1 MWHKIK
7 MTRIC
12 KYFRCWRNPSGFY
25 DLEIKDKFLYINAD
39 IPYRF
44 KWVQINSALQQECYS
59 KIYFTQTCRCKLPNV
74 NKGKYYLYIYGSDNG
89 LRYESFIVGR
99 QIILDFNN
107 CDGWNFRLPLYS
119 KWNLELLKSDNLE
132 YVLYDSIFHN
142 SRSASKFVR
151 NLTSR
156 FVSERDKVR
165 AIHDF
170 VASNLYYDYD
180 SLASGDTQ
188 RTIQQVVNTKK
199 CLCQG
204 YADLTLFMLK
214 SIGFE
219 VENILCYAVSDIV
232 ESGWSSVVNRT
243 SELNHIIT
251 RVRVDGNWLYMDV
264 TWDSGNKYENGEFI
278 KGKLSHRY
286 FDVTVAFL
294 STTHRFFKK
303 DAGKC

>member
-1 MWHKIK
+1 
-7 MTRIC
+7 MTCIC
-12 KYFRCWRNPSGFY
+12 KYFRCWRNSSGID
-25 DLEIKDKFLYINAD
+25 DLEIKDRCLYINAD

-44 KWVQINSALQQECYS
+44 KWIQIHDGTQKECYS
-59 KIYFTQTCRCKLPNV
+59 KVYFTKTHRCKLPIV
-74 NKGKYYLYIYGSDNG
+74 GKGNYYLSIFVSDNG
-89 LRYESFIVGR
+89 MRFESYIVGK
-99 QIILDFNN
+99 QLILVVD
-107 CDGWNFRLPLYS
+107 DSDDWNFRLPLYS
-119 KWNLELLKSDNLE
+119 EWNFELLRSDYLK
-132 YVLYDSIFHN
+132 YVLFDSTFHN
-142 SRSASKFVR
+142 SRSATKFVT

-156 FVSERDKVR
+156 LVSERDKVR
-165 AIHDF
+165 VVHDF

-188 RTIQQVVNTKK
+188 RTIHQVVSTRK
-199 CLCQG
+199 CVCQG

-219 VENILCYAVSDIV
+219 VENILCYAITDID
-232 ESGWSSVVNRT
+232 EGGWSSVINRT

-251 RVRVDGNWLYMDV
+251 RVKVDGNWLYMDV
-264 TWDSGNKYENGEFI
+264 TWDSGNRYENGEFI

-303 DAGKC
+303 DTEKC